1 MNFNEYKYL
10 DLPKISEEILSY
22 WKKNEI
28 FKKSVNKTSGKNPYI
43 FFEGPPS
50 ANGLPGIHHV
60 LARSIKDIFLRFK
73 TMKGFYVQY
82 AFQLVYRIKQFM
94 CREKQDGTL
103 MVYPL
108 NLELKIV

>member
-22 WKKNEI
+22 WEKNEI
-28 FKKSVNKTSGKNPYI
+28 FEKSIDQSKGKKPYI

-60 LARSIKDIFLRFK
+60 LARSIKDIFFEIQNHERFLRGK
-73 TMKGFYVQY
+73 KSRVGYTWVT
-82 AFQLVYRIKQFM
+82 
-94 CREKQDGTL
+94 C
-103 MVYPL
+103 
-108 NLELKIV
+108 

>member
-28 FKKSVNKTSGKNPYI
+28 FKKSVNKNSGKNPYI

-50 ANGLPGIHHV
+50 AMG
-60 LARSIKDIFLRFK
+60 FLEF
-73 TMKGFYVQY
+73 TMF
-82 AFQLVYRIKQFM
+82 
-94 CREKQDGTL
+94 
-103 MVYPL
+103 
-108 NLELKIV
+108 